1 MAGSSESERNSC
13 PGVISPCLT
22 VSRVC
27 VATGAILITYLI
39 GYQRPI
45 EAQPLRASALGKIT
59 VWFAGVTGVLIG
71 ISVMG
76 GTTLH
81 GLIDGLLLTPLLTP
95 TIALLP
101 IPISNLA
108 LLNVV
113 FAAACAAFSYSRP
126 NATPIAQAHF
136 EPAAWFRAIYAGDAP
151 VGFAMRYDPT
161 RAANPERADRCFLW
175 RLMIDARQHR
185 NGYGAHAVR
194 LLIAHARALPGVVA
208 MDVSY
213 FPGAGNPGDFYRKL
227 GFRDTGAVDDGEVM
241 LELGLAT
248 HE

>member
-1 MAGSSESERNSC
+1 MSAASPPVTLGEITAESLSAILALHPGSDRQQF
-13 PGVISPCLT
+13 
-22 VSRVC
+22 
-27 VATGAILITYLI
+27 VAT
-39 GYQRPI
+39 
-45 EAQPLRASALGKIT
+45 
-59 VWFAGVTGVLIG
+59 
-71 ISVMG
+71 
-76 GTTLH
+76 
-81 GLIDGLLLTPLLTP
+81 
-95 TIALLP
+95 
-101 IPISNLA
+101 
-108 LLNVV
+108 
-113 FAAACAAFSYSRP
+113 

-151 VGFAMRYDPT
+151 VGFAMRYDPS

-175 RLMIDARQHR
+175 RLMIDARQQR

-241 LELGLAT
+241 LELGLVT